1 VSDSSAWESFAKENH
16 GVLKNWC
23 DEADDDKRAKVWNE
37 IIELWADWKETR
49 K

>member
-1 VSDSSAWESFAKENH
+1 MSESAWKQFEKEH
-16 GVLKNWC
+16 DELLQRWC
-23 DEADDDKRAKVWNE
+23 NEADDDKRAKLWNE